1 MDILNAGKDTAE
13 DTVKQPEHTEAQ
25 PEHTEAQPEHTE
37 AQPEHTEA
45 QPEHEAEPQT
55 DLQTNTEVSE

>member
-37 AQPEHTEA
+37 AQPEH
-45 QPEHEAEPQT
+45 EAEPQT